1 MINEATQDTVV
12 EFRNVTRLYGTV
24 IGVNDLQFKL
34 APGAYGL
41 VGPNGAGKTTLIGLL
56 SGALRPSRG
65 EVTVFGQTPTQN
77 RQVLPRIGVCPASEL
92 LLPRT
97 SGHSWVVELLMLT
110 GYSFRSANRLA
121 IDALEQTG
129 MGPHMHRFIDSYSL
143 GMRQRVKL
151 AQAIAH
157 NPELLILDEPFNG
170 LDPVGRFEMTN
181 LLKSWCSTGKTLILA
196 SHVLSEVEA
205 VTDSF
210 LLVYGGRLLATGTSE
225 ELREMVAELPQE
237 VTLEGSDASQLA
249 GRLASQSWVYSVKL
263 SEDGMRLRVTARR
276 ANLLFEN
283 LTRWIS
289 EDNMDIQKM
298 TGSDGGLSDLFDT
311 LTRRHRGFAR

>member
-1 MINEATQDTVV
+1 MNDKTLTAVV
-12 EFRNVTRLYGTV
+12 EFRHVTRLYGTV
-24 IGVNDLQFKL
+24 IGVNDLNFAL

-65 EVTVFGQTPTQN
+65 EVTVFGQSPVQN
-77 RQVLPRIGVCPASEL
+77 RKILPRIGVCPSSEL

-97 SGHSWVVELLMLT
+97 SALSWVVELLMLA
-110 GYSFRSANRLA
+110 GHSLRQAKQLA
-121 IDALEQTG
+121 GAALEQTG
-129 MGPHMHRFIDSYSL
+129 MGPYMHGFIDSYSL

-170 LDPVGRFEMTN
+170 LDPIGRYEMTN
-181 LLKSWCSTGKTLILA
+181 LLKNWCSTGKTLILA

-210 LLVYGGRLLATGTSE
+210 LLVYGGRLLATGTSD

-237 VTLEGSDASQLA
+237 VTLEGKDASQLA
-249 GRLASQSWVYSVKL
+249 GHLAVQNWVDSLRL
-263 SEDGMRLRVTARR
+263 SEDGMTLRVTARR
-276 ANLLFEN
+276 ANLLYEN
-283 LTRWIS
+283 LTRWITT
-289 EDNMDIQKM
+289 EKLDIHRM